1 MKINEVEAR
10 VGVTK
15 KNIRYYEAEGLL
27 APRRQANN
35 GYRSYS
41 EEDVATLQKI
51 KLLRKLDV
59 PIAEVRAM
67 LEGQLSLREG
77 MARHRLL
84 LENRRAGLEAAA
96 RLCETLQE
104 GPAALQDLDA
114 EAFLTTLSDE
124 EKKGVPFVNIQK
136 TDRRQAYLGAVLG
149 ASIFLAL
156 MAFAAGVMIWAYVT
170 DPAQAPPLPL
180 MAFLV
185 GMPLVFSAGVIAA
198 LVQRFKEIRKGEEDD
213 YRNY

>member
-1 MKINEVEAR
+1 MKINEVESL

-27 APRRQANN
+27 SPRREVGN

-41 EEDVATLQKI
+41 QQDVDTLRRI

-59 PIAEVRAM
+59 PLAEVKAM
-67 LEGQLSLREG
+67 LEGQLSRREG

-84 LENRRAGLEAAA
+84 LENRQAGLEAAA
-96 RLCETLQE
+96 RLCRRLQE
-104 GPAALQDLDA
+104 GPAALNELDA
-114 EAFLTTLSDE
+114 QAFLDDLHTE

-136 TDRRQAYLGAVLG
+136 TDRRQAYLGAALG

-156 MAFAAGVMIWAYVT
+156 MIFAAALMLWAFFSQPEET
-170 DPAQAPPLPL
+170 PPLPVVV
-180 MAFLV
+180 FLV
-185 GMPLVFSAGVIAA
+185 AIPLICGAGVIAA
-198 LVQRFKEIRKGEEDD
+198 LVQRVKEIRKGEEDD